1 MKNNYTIRSMTKED
15 IDGVLEVEHESFSVP
30 WSRQLFLDEA
40 ENSHTVYFVCCDG
53 KKITAYGGMWHVLN
67 EGQITN
73 IAVKPEYR
81 RFGIASALLEHLK
94 KSAKELG
101 ITLMELEVREG
112 NQAAIGLY
120 KKQGFE
126 TVGRRRR
133 YYTNPTEDAI
143 LMNLEL

>member
-1 MKNNYTIRSMTKED
+1 
-15 IDGVLEVEHESFSVP
+15 
-30 WSRQLFLDEA
+30 
-40 ENSHTVYFVCCDG
+40 
-53 KKITAYGGMWHVLN
+53 MWHVLD

-101 ITLMELEVREG
+101 IILMELEVREG

-133 YYTNPTEDAI
+133 YYKNPTEDAI